1 MAQVELLPEITK
13 FVERPPKM
21 MIGGRACEAD
31 SGETFDVIDPSTGQK
46 VTEVPRGRAADIDAA
61 VAAARQAFE
70 DGRWSG
76 LRPGK
81 RTEVLYKLGEL
92 IKRNISELAQLESLD
107 SGKPINIASGEMW
120 TAGDVFRY
128 YSGWPTKVFGETNPT
143 QENMF
148 VYSLR
153 EPVGVCGGIIPWNF
167 PLIMAAWKVA
177 PALAFGNTIVLKP
190 AEQTPLTALRLAE
203 LCLEAGVPEG
213 VVNVVTGFGEEA
225 GQALAVHTD
234 VDKIAFT
241 GSTAVGRKIL
251 HASEENL
258 KRVTLELGGKSPN
271 IVLADANMKRATK
284 GSMLGVF
291 LNSGQVCTAGTRML
305 VESSVH
311 DDFVSAL
318 VKATSSMKL
327 GHALDE
333 DTQMGPVVSE
343 RQLQTVTNYIDIG
356 RSEGAEVVTGGE
368 RDTGLGDGYYVQP
381 TIFAGV
387 RNDMRIAQEEIFG
400 PVATVIEV
408 ADVDQAIE
416 VANDTMYGLASAV
429 WTNDLS
435 KAHRLARHQG
445 RDGVDQRERPLRP
458 LGELRW
464 IQAIRLR
471 PRARRALDGG
481 LHRGEVGLGQ
491 PEVENPDSPD
501 GSSSVTSTAS
511 TPACGGPS
519 RHHSTTDFTAGSS
532 PSRITSTRPSER
544 LRAEP
549 ETLICSA
556 FFLQPS
562 RKNTPWT
569 SPETRMRRLT
579 ITKRPPRRARDR
591 RA

>member
-435 KAHRLARHQG
+435 KAHRLARGIKAGTVWINGSGLYDPSVSFGGYKQSGFG
-445 RDGVDQRERPLRP
+445 RELGVHSME
-458 LGELRW
+458 
-464 IQAIRLR
+464 AYT
-471 PRARRALDGG
+471 
-481 LHRGEVGLGQ
+481 EVK
-491 PEVENPDSPD
+491 
-501 GSSSVTSTAS
+501 SVWVN
-511 TPACGGPS
+511 
-519 RHHSTTDFTAGSS
+519 
-532 PSRITSTRPSER
+532 
-544 LRAEP
+544 L
-549 ETLICSA
+549 
-556 FFLQPS
+556 
-562 RKNTPWT
+562 K
-569 SPETRMRRLT
+569 
-579 ITKRPPRRARDR
+579 
-591 RA
+591 